1 MKTKILLF
9 SLLLTFGSQA
19 QLNNFS
25 VGQTAPNF
33 TVTDLHGHTHN
44 LSDYAGKWVMVDFF
58 AYWCGPCAATAP
70 IINDF
75 YKKYGCNSYE
85 IVVLGLEGEGTTAQ
99 TQTFED
105 ANGGDAN
112 YPTPTVSGLDGGADA
127 VHAVYGPAAFPTIII
142 IGPDGLIKNEDLW
155 PITSITSIENAFTSA
170 GASSAMVV
178 NSCTTAN
185 IEELQ
190 LTNASIFPNPG
201 KDVLNFSVSSMNT
214 TDLEMEIYGVDGR
227 KLSALNTQKLVGG
240 ENKIQLNVSN
250 LSEGNYILQAKT
262 TEGFVLKHNFQI
274 IK

>member
-9 SLLLTFGSQA
+9 SILLTFASNA

-44 LSDYAGKWVMVDFF
+44 LSDYAGKWVMIDFF

-99 TQTFED
+99 TQIFED

-155 PITSITSIENAFTSA
+155 PITSIASIENAFTSA
-170 GASSAMVV
+170 GADSSMLV
-178 NSCTTAN
+178 NSCITAN

-190 LTNASIFPNPG
+190 LTNASVFPNPG
-201 KDVLNFSVSSMNT
+201 KDLMNFSVSSMNT
-214 TDLEMEIYGVDGR
+214 TDLEMEIYAVDGR
-227 KLSALNTQKLVGG
+227 KLSTLSTHKLLGG
-240 ENKIQLNVSN
+240 DNKIQLNVSN
-250 LSEGNYILQAKT
+250 LSEGNYILQVKT
-262 TEGFVLKHNFQI
+262 SEGFVLKHTLQI